1 MTAIQN
7 AFQMVRPKG
16 VDQPAA
22 VPTAP
27 RIGRPP
33 ALLPGSAPRVLDR
46 KGVLNATLAPRAYGS
61 ITVEGRNQ
69 GQASVDKRQ
78 ALVKGGL

>member
-1 MTAIQN
+1 MSAVKN
-7 AFQMVRPKG
+7 AFQMVPPKG
-16 VDQPAA
+16 IEQ
-22 VPTAP
+22 
-27 RIGRPP
+27 P

-46 KGVLNATLAPRAYGS
+46 NGVLNTTLAPRVYGS
-61 ITVEGRNQ
+61 ISIEGRTQ